1 MAALSQ
7 AGGLLWDV
15 GVHGAAHRDLCFGGP
30 NGRTAYGTEV
40 TERSLVQFRADRP
53 GLARLPTDNASHLIE
68 PGLVA
73 DTSNSDSINARKFH
87 KYLFYLV
94 FRSSS

>member
-1 MAALSQ
+1 MLSQ

-15 GVHGAAHRDLCFGGP
+15 GVQGAAHRDLCFGGP

-53 GLARLPTDNASHLIE
+53 GLARLPTDNASRLIE
-68 PGLVA
+68 PGMVV
-73 DTSNSDSINARKFH
+73 DTTTSVSIFGRV
-87 KYLFYLV
+87 LT
-94 FRSSS
+94 

>member
-1 MAALSQ
+1 VTLAVLSQ

-15 GVHGAAHRDLCFGGP
+15 GMQGAAHRDLCFGGP

-53 GLARLPTDNASHLIE
+53 GLARLPTDTASRLIE
-68 PGLVA
+68 PGMVV
-73 DTSNSDSINARKFH
+73 DTTTSVSIFGRV
-87 KYLFYLV
+87 LT
-94 FRSSS
+94 